1 MSGKESSSALGG
13 MRNQEGTRCE
23 VWLARG
29 GQMTKVIVRHMVG
42 GVGARSW
49 QTAVPEGV
57 VPIRLPSFQTSAVSS
72 ESL

>member
-1 MSGKESSSALGG
+1 ME
-13 MRNQEGTRCE
+13 RTRGE

-29 GQMTKVIVRHMVG
+29 GQMMKVIVRHIVKG
-42 GVGARSW
+42 GEQGW
-49 QTAVPEGV
+49 QTAPPEGA

>member
-1 MSGKESSSALGG
+1 
-13 MRNQEGTRCE
+13 MRRGQVERTRGE

-29 GQMTKVIVRHMVG
+29 GQMMKVIVRHIVG
-42 GVGARSW
+42 GGGARNW
-49 QTAVPEGV
+49 QTAPPEGA